1 MPAANQT
8 ALSYD
13 EGERGEEK
21 RGGRCLQEQKTTR
34 SGSGSACACELKSF
48 LLPRKVQRQLQ
59 SELQELRGEWR
70 EEEGKGKGCSGSKN
84 AHGKS
89 KWRRQR
95 RPQFVFSVRW
105 RFDKVQP
112 RNINK
117 VDTRVCMPRVGAPDH
132 AHLTFLPSL
141 DHPKS

>member
-13 EGERGEEK
+13 EGKGGGGREKGEEVLTRAKDNKKRKRKCVRVRAEKLFAPTQSATTVAKRVAGAKRRAARGRGE
-21 RGGRCLQEQKTTR
+21 
-34 SGSGSACACELKSF
+34 
-48 LLPRKVQRQLQ
+48 
-59 SELQELRGEWR
+59 
-70 EEEGKGKGCSGSKN
+70 GKGCSGSKN

-117 VDTRVCMPRVGAPDH
+117 VDTRVCMPRVGAPH
-132 AHLTFLPSL
+132 TPTTPPSL
-141 DHPKS
+141 S